1 MFSVLKLQEAKSRS
15 VTADDSFDLRRF
27 VDAQMPV
34 FDSVRAQL
42 RGGRKASHWM
52 WFVFPQIRGLGM
64 SETSRR
70 YAIAS
75 RDEALSYLDH
85 PILGPRLV
93 ECARLVANVE
103 GRTAH
108 EIFGSPDDMKLQSS
122 MTLFASVATDPKP
135 FREVLEKYFG
145 GQSDRATLDR
155 L

>member
-1 MFSVLKLQEAKSRS
+1 MFSVLKVQEAKSRS
-15 VTADDSFDLRRF
+15 VTVDDRFDLRRF
-27 VDAQMPV
+27 VDAQAPV

-42 RGGRKASHWM
+42 RGGRKTSHWM
-52 WFVFPQIRGLGM
+52 WFVFPQICGLGM

-122 MTLFASVATDPKP
+122 MTLFASVAADPTP
-135 FREVLEKYFG
+135 FRDVLEKYFG